1 MQNSTPTQTNFRH
14 SKFLLQE
21 NKPLY
26 SLEDNGDYVYDVA
39 WSPTHPALFAAVD
52 GSGKLD
58 LWNLNQE
65 TEAPIASV
73 VVDGAPA
80 LNKVSWTQSGLH
92 VTVGDDH
99 GKIWVYDVGEVCAIK
114 A

>member
-1 MQNSTPTQTNFRH
+1 
-14 SKFLLQE
+14 LQE
-21 NKPLY
+21 SKPLY

-99 GKIWVYDVGEVCAIK
+99 GKIWVYDVGEVCRTSLM
-114 A
+114 